1 MKSLSSSSPVL
12 AVPGLRPVV
21 VSVVFAVAEGGVGP
35 LPGVAAAALPLGLG
49 AVALLV
55 VVPPVRAAAVPA
67 ALVLVGVVPQP
78 LQVCRD
84 QDAHV
89 VNAAVTHVFPSAGWG
104 I

>member
-12 AVPGLRPVV
+12 AVPGLWAVV
-21 VSVVFAVAEGGVGP
+21 VSVVLAIAEGGVRP
-35 LPGVAAAALPLGLG
+35 LPGVATAAAAALPLGLG

-84 QDAHV
+84 E
-89 VNAAVTHVFPSAGWG
+89 
-104 I
+104 

>member
-12 AVPGLRPVV
+12 AVPGLWAVV
-21 VSVVFAVAEGGVGP
+21 VSVVLAVAEGGVRP
-35 LPGVAAAALPLGLG
+35 LPGVATAAAALPLGLG

-67 ALVLVGVVPQP
+67 AVVLVGVVPQP

-84 QDAHV
+84 E
-89 VNAAVTHVFPSAGWG
+89 
-104 I
+104 